1 MRFSRIKIPVHAYD
15 EFSVQQ
21 FVRKRPKYKSEN
33 LLTVLSSTL
42 LTVVPQAHSQ
52 NDKLTRSRV
61 SETRG
66 YIAGTKYVH
75 SGSNSTTCG
84 E

>member
-1 MRFSRIKIPVHAYD
+1 MRFSRIKIHAYD
-15 EFSVQQ
+15 KFNVQK
-21 FVRKRPKYKSEN
+21 FTRKRLKYKLEN